1 MNPDVFVGAG
11 LARPVIGRSKLRPY
25 LAAFLIAAFVAAG
38 CGGESRRL
46 PPGTSNPD
54 KFLFDRGTKALS
66 EKKWLTA
73 REYFRQIVD
82 GYPQSPLRADAK
94 LGVADTY
101 LGEGTTEGYI
111 TAIGEF
117 REFLS
122 FFPTH
127 PRADYAQYK
136 MAMGHYYQMRAA
148 ERDQTETKAAIQEF
162 EAFVERFPN
171 SSLIGEV
178 RAKLRESRD
187 RMSES
192 NYRVGVFYFRLRHY
206 PGAIDRFKEIL
217 KSDPEYTH
225 RDGVYFYLAE
235 SLLKLNVTAEALP
248 YYERLLKEFQQS
260 EYLAEAQ
267 KRVTQLK
274 SATNSK
280 S

>member
-1 MNPDVFVGAG
+1 MSADAC
-11 LARPVIGRSKLRPY
+11 RSY
-25 LAAFLIAAFVAAG
+25 VAAFVIATLAVLAG
-38 CGGESRRL
+38 CAGESRRL
-46 PPGTSNPD
+46 PPGTANPD
-54 KFLFDRGTKALS
+54 RFLYDRGTAALQD
-66 EKKWLTA
+66 KKWLTA

-111 TAIGEF
+111 AAINEY
-117 REFLS
+117 REFLN

-136 MAMGHYYQMRAA
+136 QGMGHYHQMRAP

-187 RMSES
+187 RMSQS
-192 NYRVGVFYFRLRHY
+192 NYRVGFFYFRMRHY

-217 KSDPEYTH
+217 KTDPEYTQ

-235 SLLKLNVTAEALP
+235 SLSKLNLTAEALP
-248 YYERLLKEFQQS
+248 YYERLLNEFQQS
-260 EYLAEAQ
+260 EYLEEAQ

-274 SATNSK
+274 SGTTNSK

>member
-1 MNPDVFVGAG
+1 MSLDACRLSVAA
-11 LARPVIGRSKLRPY
+11 LVIATF
-25 LAAFLIAAFVAAG
+25 AAAAG
-38 CGGESRRL
+38 CGGSSRNL

-54 KFLFDRGTKALS
+54 KFLYDRGTAAFQD
-66 EKKWLTA
+66 KKWLTA

-111 TAIGEF
+111 TAINEY
-117 REFLS
+117 REFLN

-136 MAMGHYYQMRAA
+136 LAMGHYHQMRAP

-171 SSLIGEV
+171 SALMGEV

-192 NYRVGVFYFRLRHY
+192 AYRVGLFYFRLKHY
-206 PGAIDRFKEIL
+206 PGAIDRFKEVL
-217 KSDPEYTH
+217 KNDPEYTR
-225 RDGVYFYLAE
+225 RDAVYFHLAE
-235 SLLKLNVTAEALP
+235 SLTKLNLTAEALP
-248 YYERLLKEFQQS
+248 YYEKLLAEFQQS
-260 EYLAEAQ
+260 EYLEEAQ
-267 KRVTQLK
+267 RRVAQLK
-274 SATNSK
+274 SGTATTSK

>member
-1 MNPDVFVGAG
+1 MTFDTR
-11 LARPVIGRSKLRPY
+11 RPH
-25 LAAFLIAAFVAAG
+25 LAALVIAVLALSAA

-54 KFLFDRGTKALS
+54 KFLYDRGIAAIND
-66 EKKWLTA
+66 KKWLTA

-111 TAIGEF
+111 AAINEY
-117 REFLS
+117 REFLN

-136 MAMGHYYQMRAA
+136 LAMGHFHQMRAP
-148 ERDQTETKAAIQEF
+148 ERDQTETKAAILEF

-171 SSLIGEV
+171 SSLMGEV
-178 RAKLRESRD
+178 RAKMREARD

-206 PGAIDRFKEIL
+206 PGAIDRFREIL
-217 KSDPEYTH
+217 KTDPEYTH

-235 SLLKLNVTAEALP
+235 SLMKVNLAAEALP
-248 YYERLLKEFQQS
+248 YYERLLDEFQQS
-260 EYLAEAQ
+260 EYLEEAQ

-274 SATNSK
+274 SGTTTSK

>member
-1 MNPDVFVGAG
+1 MNPPVRRATLAALLIAWFVG
-11 LARPVIGRSKLRPY
+11 
-25 LAAFLIAAFVAAG
+25 LAA
-38 CGGESRRL
+38 CGGQSRNL

-54 KFLFDRGTKALS
+54 RFLYDRGLAALK

-82 GYPQSPLRADAK
+82 GYPQSPVRAEAK

-111 TAIGEF
+111 TAINEY
-117 REFLS
+117 REFLN

-136 MAMGHYYQMRAA
+136 MGMGHYHQMRAP

-171 SSLIGEV
+171 SALMGEV
-178 RAKLRESRD
+178 RSKLRESRD
-187 RMSES
+187 RLSES

-206 PGAIDRFKEIL
+206 PGAIDRLKEIL
-217 KSDPEYTH
+217 KNDPEYTH
-225 RDGVYFYLAE
+225 RDGVYYYLAE
-235 SLLKLNVTAEALP
+235 SLLKLNLSAEALP
-248 YYERLLKEFQQS
+248 YYERLLNEFQQS
-260 EYLAEAQ
+260 EYLDEAQ
-267 KRVTQLK
+267 QRVTQLK
-274 SATNSK
+274 AGTSNTK